1 MDELWQRYRTFW
13 TPVLWGVG
21 VFLVGLIAVHV
32 ATDDPEAG
40 TRANE
45 KRANAIR
52 KRTTA
57 SATQIAAAKVNA
69 DEMSK
74 HVQDWAVRLD
84 QRHGDDPDLFAACV
98 AQALKASILRGA
110 APGDASAFEGDA
122 AAAMQ
127 AKARYDLVYPD
138 KLNLLRTQ
146 DPNVGYSGLQAEV
159 VGELEVRANRADVD
173 VGAEGFGLAA
183 ITSVDRAGLPRLL
196 SNLALIATVVNTAI
210 NAGVRSIDRVEIQT
224 PDVQGQALGADS
236 FLAEWPVLVELTGDP
251 RALTEILTMLTNPAR
266 PTALGM
272 SGWKQSGKKDG
283 MVKASMRIYS
293 LRVQPSGKLSES
305 TEE

>member
-32 ATDDPEAG
+32 ATGDPETG
-40 TRANE
+40 MQ
-45 KRANAIR
+45 ANAR
-52 KRTTA
+52 RSTA
-57 SATQIAAAKVNA
+57 VRRRITPSAGQISAAKTNA
-69 DEMSK
+69 DEMWR
-74 HVQDWAVRLD
+74 HVQEWAVRLD
-84 QRHGDDPDLFAACV
+84 QRHGDDPDLFAASV
-98 AQALKASILRGA
+98 AQALKAAVLRGA
-110 APGDASAFEGDA
+110 APGDASAFDGDP

-127 AKARYDLVYPD
+127 AKARYDLIYPER
-138 KLNLLRTQ
+138 LSTLRTQ
-146 DPNVGYSGLQAEV
+146 DPNVGYTRLQSDV

-196 SNLALIATVVNTAI
+196 SNLALIATVVDAAI
-210 NAGVRSIDRVEIQT
+210 RAQVKSIDRVEIQT

-236 FLAEWPVLVELTGDP
+236 FLADWPVLVEMTGDP
-251 RALTEILTMLTNPAR
+251 RDLTEVLTMLTNPAR

-272 SGWKQSGKKDG
+272 STWKQSGKKDG
-283 MVKASMRIYS
+283 MVKASMRLYS
-293 LRVQPSGKLSES
+293 LRVQPTGKLSES